1 MPKNVGGRGKKSP
14 YDSTHV
20 RVPLPIKDRVEEIK
34 QLYING
40 ALEHY
45 DQLLK
50 DDHEKARLYENL
62 LTGSKDKVDSSQN
75 PLTGSKDKADSSQNP
90 LLTLDDALIQAR
102 SLLKQKKSAR
112 ETVTK
117 LLAVLYGQDVTL

>member
-1 MPKNVGGRGKKSP
+1 MNKNVGGRGKKSL
-14 YDSTHV
+14 YESTHV
-20 RVPLPIKDRVEEIK
+20 RVPLPIKDRVEELK

-40 ALEHY
+40 SLEHY

-50 DDHEKARLYENL
+50 DDHAKARLYENL
-62 LTGSKDKVDSSQN
+62 LTGSKEKVNSSE
-75 PLTGSKDKADSSQNP
+75 D
-90 LLTLDDALIQAR
+90 LLPSLGDALTQAR

-117 LLAVLYGQDVTL
+117 LLTALYGQDVSL

>member
-1 MPKNVGGRGKKSP
+1 MNKNVGGRGKKSP

-20 RVPLPIKDRVEEIK
+20 RVPLPIKDRVEELK
-34 QLYING
+34 ELYING

-50 DDHEKARLYENL
+50 DDYEKARLYENL
-62 LTGSKDKVDSSQN
+62 LTGSKGKANPSQN
-75 PLTGSKDKADSSQNP
+75 PLPS
-90 LLTLDDALIQAR
+90 LEDALSQAK

-112 ETVTK
+112 ESIAK
-117 LLAVLYGQDVTL
+117 LLTGLYNETITVDNLSF